1 MGKQH
6 LNRRQWLLAGASASA
21 IAAPASSVARVGNGA
36 VEFRQSFEDGR
47 LVKRE
52 FVQKLAREIIELP
65 AEEFAFEFIDGS
77 KTTSADLRAS
87 VVESVPQ
94 LLRVRYSGAEI
105 EVEVRYTAPP
115 DKHYVR
121 KQVLMRHAAGRE
133 LRLIRAT
140 LENWRG
146 VARDWQTIR
155 KDRYPYGSHPVFC
168 DNVWAGVEFVA
179 AFNEVANSGFALVSR
194 PGGKRVGPDW
204 IELHSTVVGAAAPG
218 RAREAFLDYIE
229 DIRLTPPRMLAC
241 YNTWWTLTSA
251 DKQPEATI
259 ALVRTF
265 KEKLFDAHGVF
276 FDLVAT
282 DAGWS
287 DQHAIWQ
294 IDRKKLPHGFRDVRA
309 LVESAGG
316 KLGLWISPS
325 EVYPNDFD
333 YAWAEANGYRIV
345 RPAREARDKGGLGL
359 AGVSLAD
366 PRYREQT
373 IRQIE
378 RLVREE
384 GLAHIKYDGFLSE
397 EDIPHDGLL
406 AGPDSVE
413 PLADYSLEL
422 LRAAKRANP
431 ALVTEPTYLNTFVCY
446 ISPWMIRESDTL
458 WASAGG
464 DSPRGMLP
472 APDYREAA
480 TSSRDYFVFY
490 SLDEV
495 WLPQNALQYF
505 DIVHC
510 NPSGGF
516 PNHVAMAVG
525 RGHFFLATYMNPRYL
540 GEDDYRAY
548 AGLLK
553 YARANQE
560 ILRRTTIVASRVELG
575 EPYAYAHWFGDRGIL
590 AVRNPSNETRNYR
603 LELSR
608 AGAPATLSGAVC
620 YTQFPYRRGIA
631 DKLSA
636 SSAIELKLAPW
647 ETLILEIRPRQ
658 ALGEPVAM
666 DARWFRRS
674 DGKMGIVPAP
684 GIAKVRILA
693 PDGVEHAI
701 DTTPRA
707 PIELRGK
714 ATAQSTRTAPES
726 EWLKPWFRPRNMS
739 DPDWSRLSQIAAP
752 TIFFE
757 QECVVEIPTDVSNA
771 TVLLLVA
778 FPGRRFHPS
787 RAEATVNGKPAKL
800 EPRHSAGH
808 IGYNIPRTYSAYA
821 QVLPHENEWTWYLCD
836 VPAGTS
842 RIRFHGAAADPSA
855 RFGLWLWAER
865 DIAHAEMAAG
875 AGCGEPALPPHG
887 ERIERAGILLR
898 RPVSGE

>member
-1 MGKQH
+1 MSEQH
-6 LNRRQWLLAGASASA
+6 LNRRHWLLASASA
-21 IAAPASSVARVGNGA
+21 SAVAAPGARAFRVGNA
-36 VEFRQSFEDGR
+36 FVEFRLTLESAR
-47 LVKRE
+47 VVKRE
-52 FVQKLAREIIELP
+52 FVPRVARETIQLP
-65 AEEFAFEFIDGS
+65 AEEFALEFLDGS
-77 KTTSADLRAS
+77 GAASADLDAK
-87 VVESVPQ
+87 VIESTPQ
-94 LLRVRYSGAEI
+94 SLRVLYSGAEI
-105 EVEVRYTAPP
+105 EVEVRYTALSN
-115 DKHYVR
+115 KHYLR
-121 KQVLMRHAAGRE
+121 KQISVRSTAGRE
-133 LRLIRAT
+133 RRLIRAT

-168 DNVWAGVEFVA
+168 DNLWAGVEFVA
-179 AFNEVANSGFALVSR
+179 AFNEVAPAGFALVSR
-194 PGGKRVGPDW
+194 PGGQRVGPAW
-204 IELHSTVVGAAAPG
+204 VALHSTVVGAATPG
-218 RAREAFLDYIE
+218 LAREAFLDYIE

-241 YNTWWTLTSA
+241 YNTWWTLTAA
-251 DKQPEATI
+251 DKQPEATM
-259 ALVRTF
+259 ALMRTF

-287 DQHAIWQ
+287 DQRAIWQ
-294 IDRKKLPHGFRDVRA
+294 IDRQKLPHGFRDVRS

-325 EVYPNDFD
+325 EMYPNFFD
-333 YAWAEANGYRIV
+333 YSWAEAHGYRII
-345 RPAREARDKGGLGL
+345 RPAREAREKGGLGI

-366 PRYREQT
+366 PRYREET
-373 IRQIE
+373 KRQIE

-384 GLAHIKYDGFLSE
+384 GLAHIKYDGFLAQ

-406 AGPDSVE
+406 AGLDSVE
-413 PLADYSLEL
+413 PLAEYSLEL

-516 PNHVAMAVG
+516 PNHVAMALG

-540 GEDDYRAY
+540 DAEDYRAY

-553 YARANQE
+553 WGRANQD
-560 ILRRTTIVASRVELG
+560 ILRRTTIVSSRVEQG
-575 EPYAYAHWFGDRGIL
+575 EPYAYAHWLDSRGIL
-590 AVRNPSNETRNYR
+590 AVRNPSNETRDYR
-603 LELSR
+603 LELAR
-608 AGAPATLSGAVC
+608 AGAPRTLADAVC
-620 YTQFPYRRGIA
+620 YTEYPYRRGIA
-631 DKLSA
+631 AGLAA

-647 ETLILEIRPRQ
+647 ETLILEIRPGKT
-658 ALGEPVAM
+658 LGIPVAM
-666 DARWFRRS
+666 DARWFPRP
-674 DGKMGIVPAP
+674 DGTMGIVAAP
-684 GIAKVRILA
+684 LIGKVRVLS
-693 PDGVEHAI
+693 PGGVEHAI
-701 DTTPRA
+701 ETTPRA
-707 PIELRGK
+707 PLELRGK
-714 ATAQSTRTAPES
+714 ATAQSTRRAPES
-726 EWLKPWFRPRNMS
+726 DWLKPWFRPRNMN
-739 DPDWSRLSQIAAP
+739 DADWSRVSQTAEP

-757 QECVVEIPTDVSNA
+757 QECEVEVPAGVSKA

-787 RAEATVNGKPAKL
+787 RAEASVNGQPAKL

-821 QVLPHENEWTWYLCD
+821 QVLPHENEWTWYLCE
-836 VPAGTS
+836 VPPGAS
-842 RIRFHGAAADPSA
+842 RVRFQGAAADPAA

-865 DIAHAEMAAG
+865 DLTQFEIAAG
-875 AGCGEPALPPHG
+875 VECTEPALPPHN
-887 ERIERAGILLR
+887 ERIERAGICLQR
-898 RPVSGE
+898 A